1 MGGGGVSLL
10 VTGTWGG
17 DTGLSSAGD
26 GELSL
31 VTGDLGGGGGLLREE
46 EED

>member
-1 MGGGGVSLL
+1 MSLL
-10 VTGTWGG
+10 VMGTWGG
-17 DTGLSSAGD
+17 DTGLSSA

-31 VTGDLGGGGGLLREE
+31 VTGDLGGGGGLLSEE

>member
-1 MGGGGVSLL
+1 MGDGGESLL
-10 VTGTWGG
+10 VSGTWGG

-31 VTGDLGGGGGLLREE
+31 VTGDLGGGGGLLREA